1 MSTVTA
7 VASGA
12 GDGIDATPKAWV
24 FNAEVAKTFD
34 RHVGLSVP
42 EYEYVQRLVAR
53 LATYY
58 LVDDAVVVD
67 WGCATGRTI
76 EEVARE
82 NSHRRVRYV
91 GVDESADMLAPAR
104 ARLGERATLIHG
116 KLLDVVLPPRTC
128 LVLALWTVQFLPVH
142 DRLRAYRA
150 AGAALERGGAFI
162 LVEKVLPE
170 DPALVAPFQEV
181 LWEEKIDNGYEAG
194 EIAAKA
200 RSLRGVLRPVTAESV
215 ERDLR
220 EAGFTV
226 SRFWQHLLFVGWLCT
241 KN

>member
-1 MSTVTA
+1 MTI
-7 VASGA
+7 A
-12 GDGIDATPKAWV
+12 GDGIDALPKQWT
-24 FNAEVAKTFD
+24 FNAEVASTFD

-42 EYEYVQRLVAR
+42 EYEYVQKLVAR

-76 EEVARE
+76 AEIESE

-91 GVDESADMLAPAR
+91 GIDESADMLAPAIT
-104 ARLGERATLIHG
+104 RLGAKADLIHG
-116 KLLDVVLPPRTC
+116 KLLDVALPKNTC
-128 LVLALWTVQFLPVH
+128 LVLSLWTIQFLPVH
-142 DRLRAYRA
+142 DRVRAYKVA
-150 AGAALERGGAFI
+150 SDALSRGGAFI

-181 LWEEKIDNGYEAG
+181 LWEEKIDNGYEPG

-215 ERDLR
+215 ERDLA
-220 EAGFTV
+220 EAGFSV